1 MAINSLFGIY
11 IHIPFCKKA
20 CTYCDF
26 HFSTAIQSKQE
37 VLTAILHEISS
48 RKQELNGVVDSIYFG
63 GGTPTA
69 IDLSDLNRILSSI
82 KKNYVI
88 AENPEITIEINPED
102 LSKIGFIKLKEI
114 GFNRLSIGVQS
125 FQDNVLKWM
134 NRSHS
139 SKKAIDAVVHA
150 QAAGFGNISIDL
162 IYGLPVFLNR
172 NWNKDIDIALSLNV
186 QHISSYNLTKEKST
200 KLYMDVKKGKYTMPT
215 QDICSQEFKLLVDK
229 LTKKRFEQYEA
240 SNFSLNG
247 YRSTHNSSYWSF
259 KPYLG
264 IGPSAHSYNGKNIRR
279 WNVSNNKKYS
289 KNVLSFSDYFQ
300 QEKLSNEDL
309 ANELILLGTRS
320 DNGVDLNRL
329 FSLLN
334 NQQEQSLIKQ
344 IKALKEKELITQQ
357 NNKLIVFA
365 DNFLFSDYI
374 ARELFILPL

>member
-1 MAINSLFGIY
+1 MFGIY

-82 KKNYVI
+82 KNNYVI

-200 KLYMDVKKGKYTMPT
+200 KLYMDVKKGKYTMP
-215 QDICSQEFKLLVDK
+215 IS
-229 LTKKRFEQYEA
+229 
-240 SNFSLNG
+240 
-247 YRSTHNSSYWSF
+247 
-259 KPYLG
+259 
-264 IGPSAHSYNGKNIRR
+264 I
-279 WNVSNNKKYS
+279 
-289 KNVLSFSDYFQ
+289 
-300 QEKLSNEDL
+300 
-309 ANELILLGTRS
+309 
-320 DNGVDLNRL
+320 
-329 FSLLN
+329 
-334 NQQEQSLIKQ
+334 
-344 IKALKEKELITQQ
+344 
-357 NNKLIVFA
+357 
-365 DNFLFSDYI
+365 
-374 ARELFILPL
+374 